1 MSMTEPQKETAIA
14 FIRNQASKEDV
25 SELATLLLERDSFL
39 KIMELSEML
48 ERAPRMLPKIR
59 VWENKAERLKPAPV
73 SKWDEWDDG
82 YAAWLPYDSDLS
94 RICAAFREDER
105 IIEVENFDETLYY
118 SADAF
123 EAINEYIYSV
133 TVGDCYW
140 DSIRKKDT
148 L

>member
-1 MSMTEPQKETAIA
+1 MSMTEPQKETAMA

-39 KIMELSEML
+39 KIMELSEVL
-48 ERAPRMLPKIR
+48 EQAPRMLPIIR
-59 VWENKAERLKPAPV
+59 IWENKAQLLRPLTADV
-73 SKWDEWDDG
+73 WDDG
-82 YAAWLPYDSDLS
+82 IGDWLDCDSDLI
-94 RICAAFREDER
+94 RILAAFREDER
-105 IIEVENFDETLYY
+105 VIQVENFDETRFY

-123 EAINEYIYSV
+123 ESINEYFNSI
-133 TVGDCYW
+133 TAGDWYW